1 MAIGWPQQH
10 RVTRRSTGPLKEY
23 YATYTRSK
31 RFTKKETFSVFNF
44 FRLLRVYS
52 RYPVLT
58 CLVARWMEHTHQS
71 ETPGS
76 NRQYLPPD
84 FNVRVSGMAGRKW
97 KWNAVPWMS
106 QQLAIAL
113 QSCKPHHIKF
123 IYGTKRGGATSK
135 SSVCWMV
142 GSATGTLD
150 IRILSRTICKQDK
163 LTKQIANRTMVLF

>member
-1 MAIGWPQQH
+1 MTTTTSRNQ
-10 RVTRRSTGPLKEY
+10 RSTGPLKEY

-44 FRLLRVYS
+44 FVYS
-52 RYPVLT
+52 GSAPILDSQYYSL
-58 CLVARWMEHTHQS
+58 WMEHTHQS

-106 QQLAIAL
+106 QQLAGWLCSLASPTTLKLYMGQSEVRRAKAL
-113 QSCKPHHIKF
+113 SAGWSGRPQVHWISEFSAEQYANKINL
-123 IYGTKRGGATSK
+123 RSK
-135 SSVCWMV
+135 
-142 GSATGTLD
+142 
-150 IRILSRTICKQDK
+150 
-163 LTKQIANRTMVLF
+163 